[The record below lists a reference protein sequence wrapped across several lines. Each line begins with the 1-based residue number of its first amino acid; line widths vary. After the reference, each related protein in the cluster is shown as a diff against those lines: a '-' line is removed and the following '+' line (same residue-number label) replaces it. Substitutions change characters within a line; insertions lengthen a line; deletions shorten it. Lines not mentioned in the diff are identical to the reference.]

1 MGFSGFNQNDFDV
14 FAVDGLD
21 ERMHELKERIR
32 PKLEALGADFA
43 QELTDLTGNEMYYH
57 VAKHARRKVNP
68 PDDTWVAFC
77 NNKRGYKKLPH
88 FQIGMFGSHL
98 FIWFAVIYESPVKQ
112 ELGYEWK
119 KTSETLL
126 NSIPDSFVWSVDHT
140 KPATIPHNSLSK
152 EELDSMLHRL
162 ESVKKAEI
170 LCGRTINADDPML
183 QDPEALKHE
192 IRSVFKTLLP
202 LYENSMEL
210 YEQKV

>member
-1 MGFSGFNQNDFDV
+1 MGFNGFTQDDFDV

-21 ERMHELKERIR
+21 ERMHVLKERIR
-32 PKLEALGADFA
+32 PKLEELGAEFA
-43 QELTDLTGNEMYYH
+43 QELTELTGTDMYYH

-77 NNKRGYKKLPH
+77 SNKRGYKKLPH

-119 KTSETLL
+119 KTSETLME
-126 NSIPDSFVWSVDHT
+126 SVPASFEWSVDHT
-140 KPATIPHNSLSK
+140 KPATIAHDSLTK
-152 EELDSMLHRL
+152 DDLDSMLDRL
-162 ESVKKAEI
+162 ESVKKAEL
-170 LCGRTINADDPML
+170 LCGRTIDADDPVL
-183 QDPEALKHE
+183 RNPDALKQE
-192 IRSVFKTLLP
+192 IKEVFQTLLP
-202 LYENSMEL
+202 LYEDSMEL